1 MGGSQIKSSDFS
13 VTCWI
18 YFAGVEH
25 ESDTDDNDSDS
36 GPGTVDETPTRYTN
50 HLTLMQLIFWHI
62 FAIISMPKSLII
74 NKYTNFK
81 VVYDRAFEV
90 FLIF

>member
-1 MGGSQIKSSDFS
+1 MYVVQNFS

-36 GPGTVDETPTRYTN
+36 GSGTVDETPSRYTN
-50 HLTLMQLIFWHI
+50 HLTLMQLIFGTFLQLRQYQKAWL
-62 FAIISMPKSLII
+62 LINI
-74 NKYTNFK
+74 HTL
-81 VVYDRAFEV
+81 R
-90 FLIF
+90 

>member
-1 MGGSQIKSSDFS
+1 MYVVQVCLYCCQMGGSQIKSSDFS

-50 HLTLMQLIFWHI
+50 HLTLMQLIFG
-62 FAIISMPKSLII
+62 
-74 NKYTNFK
+74 T
-81 VVYDRAFEV
+81 
-90 FLIF
+90 FLQLYQCQKA